1 MNPVDDELRAQFSEL
16 RAAESA
22 EAPGLST
29 VLHRARRESR
39 LSPHRRTA
47 MLLVGAAASI
57 AAISFVIHQVR
68 LQAAA
73 EQASVGVWHSPTTSL
88 MPGNPQTVLAPPPL
102 LSSVLDGATTST
114 LWRKGD

>member
-1 MNPVDDELRAQFSEL
+1 MNPIDDELRARFSEL
-16 RAAESA
+16 RAAESV

-39 LSPHRRTA
+39 PSSNRRTT

-57 AAISFVIHQVR
+57 VAITLVVRRIR

-73 EQASVGVWHSPTTSL
+73 RQASVAVWRSPTTSL
-88 MPGNPQTVLAPPPL
+88 MPANPQSVLAPPPL